1 MLRTQIRD
9 IIMAM
14 LLQALDD
21 LPEAEKRQE
30 DAWNFLLGTLEGGE
44 PKACAI
50 RALGVDNDKGN
61 GASALSRARGE
72 LSEDIQRKKNPGLSF
87 CRWLA

>member
-50 RALGVDNDKGN
+50 RALGG
-61 GASALSRARGE
+61 G
-72 LSEDIQRKKNPGLSF
+72 
-87 CRWLA
+87 